1 MTLDNKIINFDINRN
16 NLFDLTAKQYDT
28 DGARSFTFRL
38 LKNSVPFS
46 LEGLSVKVGGKKP
59 DGKNVFNDCII
70 KDAEKGI
77 VELELTTQ
85 MQVVTGMLNLELII
99 FKGETRLS
107 TIPFQIHVVKN
118 VTDFK
123 KVERDRKSVV

>member
-70 KDAEKGI
+70 KE
-77 VELELTTQ
+77 
-85 MQVVTGMLNLELII
+85 
-99 FKGETRLS
+99 
-107 TIPFQIHVVKN
+107 
-118 VTDFK
+118 
-123 KVERDRKSVV
+123 DRKSVV